1 MGWFS
6 SNKPVT
12 NDSRVEFVYRDVGNL
27 TSIAAL
33 YQAVIHRLPSTEE
46 MNDWSAQNLSAAQ
59 LSEIAYQYYL
69 AVHSNVLNQTP
80 EQQVAHLIEQV
91 WGSESVNSDWINA
104 GVNYLNQGGSWG
116 EMLLYMTSH
125 ENLRNGLLDS
135 QGNLRLTQNMQT
147 SETGWSSDSGD
158 DILSGGQGNDTLIG
172 GRGHNV
178 LDGGAGTDSVVM
190 IETAGSHHIMLN
202 HAGRISIHRAEV
214 FDMNDLV
221 DIERVV
227 FSDKTLDINASNL
240 NPTTLKNI
248 VALKHLIGDAPLTL
262 AELNQLENSN
272 ISAEGFVQ
280 ELMQTNHYQ
289 EHWGVLSNTDFVSEL
304 SEVVLGTALTGD
316 NLAYWVNQLDQN
328 AMARNDVLLVAVG
341 VVDYQDALFAGNGLL
356 LV

>member
-1 MGWFS
+1 M
-6 SNKPVT
+6 
-12 NDSRVEFVYRDVGNL
+12 
-27 TSIAAL
+27 
-33 YQAVIHRLPSTEE
+33 
-46 MNDWSAQNLSAAQ
+46 
-59 LSEIAYQYYL
+59 
-69 AVHSNVLNQTP
+69 
-80 EQQVAHLIEQV
+80 
-91 WGSESVNSDWINA
+91 
-104 GVNYLNQGGSWG
+104 
-116 EMLLYMTSH
+116 
-125 ENLRNGLLDS
+125 
-135 QGNLRLTQNMQT
+135 
-147 SETGWSSDSGD
+147 
-158 DILSGGQGNDTLIG
+158 
-172 GRGHNV
+172 
-178 LDGGAGTDSVVM
+178 
-190 IETAGSHHIMLN
+190 
-202 HAGRISIHRAEV
+202 
-214 FDMNDLV
+214 
-221 DIERVV
+221 
-227 FSDKTLDINASNL
+227 